1 MTIHIL
7 RGKTASLRRGWR
19 ALPRPSLSALTAPKP
34 PRTPSYGIG
43 DADAHVFNCPVCA
56 RPLPDGTWKCPGCS
70 TRLVFGVTLKRAGG
84 LLSFGLVAG
93 ILLGGFAMSV
103 AIGLG
108 LPSSAEAGTDTP
120 GIVNIPGQGPTKS
133 LAPGETPVAAVAPK
147 ASLAAMRQIAL
158 LDQRIADDGALLASA
173 VRANRPDN
181 IARALRAL
189 GADSAVGAKYVEALA
204 TWPDAAAV
212 AASRSA
218 FYDKVTSTSRA
229 ALAKS
234 ISNKKAYKA
243 SGKSMLTVLKKVAK
257 LDTDARA
264 LAATAGSDLPVV
276 NYSAID

>member
-7 RGKTASLRRGWR
+7 RGKTESLRRSWR
-19 ALPRPSLSALTAPKP
+19 ALPRPSLSALTQPKP

-84 LLSFGLVAG
+84 LLSFGLVVG
-93 ILLGGFAMSV
+93 ILLGGLAMSV

-108 LPSSAEAGTDTP
+108 LPSTTQAGTGLP
-120 GIVNIPGQGPTKS
+120 GTINQGGGPAAS
-133 LAPGETPVAAVAPK
+133 LAPGQTPAAAVAPK

-158 LDQRIADDGALLASA
+158 LDQRIAEDGALLASA
-173 VRANRPDN
+173 VKANRPDN

-189 GADSAVGAKYVEALA
+189 GADAAVGAKYVQALA
-204 TWPDAAAV
+204 SWPDAADLAE
-212 AASRSA
+212 ARGA
-218 FYDKVTSTSRA
+218 FYDKVGSTSRA
-229 ALAKS
+229 ALVKS

-243 SGKSMLTVLKKVAK
+243 SGKSMLTVLKKVPK

-264 LAATAGSDLPVV
+264 LAATAGSELPVV
-276 NYSAID
+276 DYSAID

>member
-7 RGKTASLRRGWR
+7 RGKTESLRRSWR

-84 LLSFGLVAG
+84 LLSFGLVVG
-93 ILLGGFAMSV
+93 ILLGGLAMSV

-108 LPSSAEAGTDTP
+108 LPATTQAGTGLP
-120 GIVNIPGQGPTKS
+120 GTINPGGGPTAS
-133 LAPGETPVAAVAPK
+133 LAPGETPVSAVAPK

-158 LDQRIADDGALLASA
+158 LDQRFAEDGASLASA
-173 VRANRPDN
+173 VKANRPDN

-189 GADSAVGAKYVEALA
+189 GADAAVGAKYIDALSSWPAA
-204 TWPDAAAV
+204 TEL

-234 ISNKKAYKA
+234 VSNKTAYKA
-243 SGKSMLTVLKKVAK
+243 SGKSMLTVLKKVPK
-257 LDTDARA
+257 LDTDART
-264 LAATAGSDLPVV
+264 LAATAGSQLPVV
-276 NYSAID
+276 DYTAID

>member
-7 RGKTASLRRGWR
+7 RGKTESLRRSWH

-84 LLSFGLVAG
+84 LLSFGLVMG
-93 ILLGGFAMSV
+93 ILLGGLAMSV
-103 AIGLG
+103 AVGLG
-108 LPSSAEAGTDTP
+108 LPSTTQAGTDPNGVFTP
-120 GIVNIPGQGPTKS
+120 GNGPDAS
-133 LAPGETPVAAVAPK
+133 LAPGQTAAPAVAPK

-158 LDQRIADDGALLASA
+158 LDQRIAEDGASLASA

-189 GADSAVGAKYVEALA
+189 GADVAVGSKYVEGLA
-204 TWPDAAAV
+204 SWPDAAAL

-243 SGKSMLTVLKKVAK
+243 SGKSMLTVLKKVVK

-264 LAATAGSDLPVV
+264 LAATAGAELPAVD
-276 NYSAID
+276 YRSID

>member
-7 RGKTASLRRGWR
+7 RGKTESLRRSWH

-84 LLSFGLVAG
+84 LLSFGLVMG
-93 ILLGGFAMSV
+93 ILLGGLAMSV

-108 LPSSAEAGTDTP
+108 LPSTTQAGTDPNGVFTP
-120 GIVNIPGQGPTKS
+120 GNGPAAS
-133 LAPGETPVAAVAPK
+133 LAPGQTAVPAVAPK

-158 LDQRIADDGALLASA
+158 LDQRIAEDGASLASA

-189 GADSAVGAKYVEALA
+189 GADVAVGSKYVEGLA
-204 TWPDAAAV
+204 SWPEAAAL

-243 SGKSMLTVLKKVAK
+243 SGKSMLTVLKKVVK
-257 LDTDARA
+257 LDTEARA
-264 LAATAGSDLPVV
+264 LAATAGSELPAVD
-276 NYSAID
+276 YGAID